1 MEPQQYEQR
10 GYLREDFRLF
20 HLADSDR
27 PEIAYHYHTFHKIIL
42 LLAGRAGYCVE
53 GERYELAPG
62 DLVVIGRGSI
72 HRPELRQGDF
82 YERMILYISPE
93 FLEKNSTP
101 DCDLAACFQQAQSR
115 FQYVYRTGADDEI
128 SPLLTA
134 LEQAGRSEEFGAA
147 LLQRAVAVQLLVQ
160 LNRTVLARHAIPA
173 AAGDSKIVAIL
184 QYLNLHLT
192 EPITIDELAGRFY
205 LSKYHMMRRFRQETG
220 YTIHH
225 YLMEK
230 RLMLASSCCAPARR
244 SRRSASMWGIRT
256 TPPSP
261 ARTKTTLAAPRRQIR
276 SAKSIFC
283 KKLSTQC
290 GLLLKIMPY
299 NRTHKLPHGGQS
311 SFLRRR
317 GASEERRSHEISEK
331 QLVYRLHADG
341 YRAWLHR
348 GRYLARFRPEN

>member
-10 GYLREDFRLF
+10 GYLWEDFRLF

-101 DCDLAACFQQAQSR
+101 DCNLAACFQQAQSR

-205 LSKYHMMRRFRQETG
+205 LLSL
-220 YTIHH
+220 IH
-225 YLMEK
+225 
-230 RLMLASSCCAPARR
+230 
-244 SRRSASMWGIRT
+244 I
-256 TPPSP
+256 
-261 ARTKTTLAAPRRQIR
+261 
-276 SAKSIFC
+276 
-283 KKLSTQC
+283 
-290 GLLLKIMPY
+290 
-299 NRTHKLPHGGQS
+299 
-311 SFLRRR
+311 
-317 GASEERRSHEISEK
+317 
-331 QLVYRLHADG
+331 
-341 YRAWLHR
+341 
-348 GRYLARFRPEN
+348 

>member
-1 MEPQQYEQR
+1 MISLCLFTVSCGPSIFPGSIFYCP
-10 GYLREDFRLF
+10 LRAVYAIIDPPTMQEVLSWSHSNTNSGGICGEDFRLF

-205 LSKYHMMRRFRQETG
+205 LSKYHMMRRFRQETATPST
-220 YTIHH
+220 TI
-225 YLMEK
+225 
-230 RLMLASSCCAPARR
+230 
-244 SRRSASMWGIRT
+244 
-256 TPPSP
+256 
-261 ARTKTTLAAPRRQIR
+261 
-276 SAKSIFC
+276 
-283 KKLSTQC
+283 
-290 GLLLKIMPY
+290 
-299 NRTHKLPHGGQS
+299 
-311 SFLRRR
+311 
-317 GASEERRSHEISEK
+317 
-331 QLVYRLHADG
+331 
-341 YRAWLHR
+341 
-348 GRYLARFRPEN
+348 

>member
-134 LEQAGRSEEFGAA
+134 LAQAGRSEEFGAA

-192 EPITIDELAGRFY
+192 EPITID
-205 LSKYHMMRRFRQETG
+205 
-220 YTIHH
+220 
-225 YLMEK
+225 
-230 RLMLASSCCAPARR
+230 
-244 SRRSASMWGIRT
+244 
-256 TPPSP
+256 
-261 ARTKTTLAAPRRQIR
+261 
-276 SAKSIFC
+276 
-283 KKLSTQC
+283 
-290 GLLLKIMPY
+290 
-299 NRTHKLPHGGQS
+299 
-311 SFLRRR
+311 
-317 GASEERRSHEISEK
+317 
-331 QLVYRLHADG
+331 
-341 YRAWLHR
+341 
-348 GRYLARFRPEN
+348 

>member
-230 RLMLASSCCAPARR
+230 RLMLAQQLLRTGAPLAQVCFDVGYQDYSTFSRAYKNHFGRAPSADTRR
-244 SRRSASMWGIRT
+244 
-256 TPPSP
+256 
-261 ARTKTTLAAPRRQIR
+261 
-276 SAKSIFC
+276 
-283 KKLSTQC
+283 
-290 GLLLKIMPY
+290 
-299 NRTHKLPHGGQS
+299 
-311 SFLRRR
+311 
-317 GASEERRSHEISEK
+317 
-331 QLVYRLHADG
+331 
-341 YRAWLHR
+341 
-348 GRYLARFRPEN
+348 

>member
-1 MEPQQYEQR
+1 
-10 GYLREDFRLF
+10 
-20 HLADSDR
+20 
-27 PEIAYHYHTFHKIIL
+27 
-42 LLAGRAGYCVE
+42 
-53 GERYELAPG
+53 
-62 DLVVIGRGSI
+62 VIGRGSI

-93 FLEKNSTP
+93 LLEKNSTP

-230 RLMLASSCCAPARR
+230 RLMLAQQLLRTGAPLAQVCFDVGYQDYSTF
-244 SRRSASMWGIRT
+244 SRAYKNHFGRAPSAD
-256 TPPSP
+256 
-261 ARTKTTLAAPRRQIR
+261 
-276 SAKSIFC
+276 
-283 KKLSTQC
+283 TQ
-290 GLLLKIMPY
+290 
-299 NRTHKLPHGGQS
+299 R
-311 SFLRRR
+311 
-317 GASEERRSHEISEK
+317 
-331 QLVYRLHADG
+331 
-341 YRAWLHR
+341 
-348 GRYLARFRPEN
+348 

>member
-72 HRPELRQGDF
+72 HRPELRQGRLLRADDPLHLARISR
-82 YERMILYISPE
+82 EKTARRTAISPRASSRRRAG
-93 FLEKNSTP
+93 FSTSTAQARTTRSAPCSPRWSRPGARRNSARRCCNGPSRCSCSSSSTARCSRATP
-101 DCDLAACFQQAQSR
+101 S
-115 FQYVYRTGADDEI
+115 
-128 SPLLTA
+128 
-134 LEQAGRSEEFGAA
+134 
-147 LLQRAVAVQLLVQ
+147 
-160 LNRTVLARHAIPA
+160 PA

-230 RLMLASSCCAPARR
+230 RLMLAQQLLRTGAPLAQVCFDVGYQDYSTLLPRVQNHFGR
-244 SRRSASMWGIRT
+244 APSAD
-256 TPPSP
+256 
-261 ARTKTTLAAPRRQIR
+261 
-276 SAKSIFC
+276 
-283 KKLSTQC
+283 TQ
-290 GLLLKIMPY
+290 
-299 NRTHKLPHGGQS
+299 R
-311 SFLRRR
+311 
-317 GASEERRSHEISEK
+317 
-331 QLVYRLHADG
+331 
-341 YRAWLHR
+341 
-348 GRYLARFRPEN
+348 

>member
-20 HLADSDR
+20 HLSDSDR

-134 LEQAGRSEEFGAA
+134 LEQAGRSEEFGAT

-205 LSKYHMMRRFRQETG
+205 LSKYHMMRRFRAETG
-220 YTIHH
+220 YTVHA
-225 YLMEK
+225 YLTGK
-230 RLMLASSCCAPARR
+230 RLALAREQIAAGTPILQAASACGFGDYSTFCRAYRR
-244 SRRSASMWGIRT
+244 QFGQ
-256 TPPSP
+256 PPSS
-261 ARTKTTLAAPRRQIR
+261 ARQDAAETLKTR
-276 SAKSIFC
+276 
-283 KKLSTQC
+283 KK
-290 GLLLKIMPY
+290 
-299 NRTHKLPHGGQS
+299 
-311 SFLRRR
+311 
-317 GASEERRSHEISEK
+317 A
-331 QLVYRLHADG
+331 
-341 YRAWLHR
+341 
-348 GRYLARFRPEN
+348 